1 MLVDENRFFGKK
13 APQKDGTHHLHTS
26 YIQKI

>member
-13 APQKDGTHHLHTS
+13 APQKDGIRYILS
-26 YIQKI
+26 YIQKN